1 MSMGRRCRPVL
12 DRSSES
18 RRAGAPEEM
27 VDSVTGSRGQDGSDP
42 ALGHRR
48 SLTGHFVTGA
58 ALAAVLTWTPGCG
71 EDTPSPVAPSPS
83 SPAVPPPPETSGGS
97 AVPEAAR
104 LWLNAN
110 VEPFDG
116 AHLSLPHDDLEFLRD
131 LIGDARVVAL
141 GENTHGARDFFE
153 MKARILRFLV
163 EEMGFNTFAIEA
175 AWAEARRLDH
185 YVRTG
190 EGDSAMALSGLYF
203 WTWATESVLE
213 MIEWMREHNEAG
225 GDVGFHGVD
234 MQHPGMPL
242 HLVQEFVRFT
252 DPAYLP
258 TVTEDLDC
266 LSRFANGPDG
276 RTPTPRYDSQPA
288 AALAECGASLESVR
302 EHFEENRERYETA
315 GGAEAFD
322 TALHALRVAYQYH
335 LRVTREQSRDKSMA
349 KNTIWLSERIG
360 AEGKMVLWAHN
371 FHISTRPGDQ
381 GYYQRLAFGDDMVVI
396 GFSHGGG
403 QLTARIHERDQPRCG
418 ELQVFTLDPPVPDF
432 YELYFEEAAAP
443 RFALDLRRP
452 VGEPGSDW
460 LFENR
465 LFRHSGACY
474 SEEMPERYWDRIPL
488 TKWYDAIIHF
498 ESTRATTLI
507 PTRLPTTW

>member
-1 MSMGRRCRPVL
+1 MSEP
-12 DRSSES
+12 
-18 RRAGAPEEM
+18 RAANAPNGM
-27 VDSVTGSRGQDGSDP
+27 VDAVSEGGGPDGDAP
-42 ALGHRR
+42 TLERR
-48 SLTGHFVTGA
+48 RRLTACCRAGA
-58 ALAAVLTWTPGCG
+58 ALAAVLTWAPGCG
-71 EDTPSPVAPSPS
+71 EDAPIARGPVALVSHL
-83 SPAVPPPPETSGGS
+83 AVPPPAEPPGEG

-104 LWLNAN
+104 VWLDAN

-116 AHLSLPHDDLEFLRD
+116 SHLSLPHDDLEFLRD
-131 LIGDARVVAL
+131 LVGDARVVAL

-234 MQHPGMPL
+234 MQHAGMPL
-242 HLVQEFVRFT
+242 HLVREFVRFA
-252 DPAYLP
+252 DPAHLAM
-258 TVTEDLDC
+258 VTEDLDC
-266 LSRFANGPDG
+266 LSRFRERAG
-276 RTPTPRYDSQPA
+276 RTDSGSP
-288 AALAECGASLESVR
+288 LR
-302 EHFEENRERYETA
+302 FTA
-315 GGAEAFD
+315 GGRPGRVRRLARVGAGALGGEPGAIRVRRRSAEAFD

-335 LRVTREQSRDKSMA
+335 LRATREQSRDASMA
-349 KNTIWLSERIG
+349 ENTIWLSERIG
-360 AEGKMVLWAHN
+360 PEGKMVLWAHN

-403 QLTARIHERDQPRCG
+403 QLTARIHERDRPR
-418 ELQVFTLDPPVPDF
+418 
-432 YELYFEEAAAP
+432 
-443 RFALDLRRP
+443 LR
-452 VGEPGSDW
+452 
-460 LFENR
+460 
-465 LFRHSGACY
+465 
-474 SEEMPERYWDRIPL
+474 
-488 TKWYDAIIHF
+488 
-498 ESTRATTLI
+498 
-507 PTRLPTTW
+507 